1 MMKTLLAAIM
11 IVALLML
18 APAGA
23 ERITEDVE
31 IRGSVATGTFEY
43 DYTSFAGFWYDLD
56 KNTTSETLN
65 VTVAAGTRDAT
76 VTYQCDPKPQ
86 DYKNGDLV
94 GTYDIIGLFAN
105 QYVCYDGETDK
116 LVKLLVKE
124 DGADDH
130 NVAMNELVVM
140 PEDFAVAV
148 TQIDLDGNKCI
159 VVLYKD
165 GVALDT
171 EVCQSG
177 NTYIYE
183 DDEDVMIF
191 SCKVSQVFR
200 GTDTNMVTLDYMWL
214 ISDDILEID
223 NNDNFGEM
231 EVTSTSGGITMES
244 DGTIEL
250 SEDSEVDLTDEL
262 YFKVADS
269 DDLRYYLAKKVGLE
283 CGDCPEINESV
294 PCPEVSS
301 TPCAPCPTVTPETIE
316 IVKYVNVTVPEEPV
330 NESPGFSG
338 ILPLIGLGAVA
349 FLVLRQKE

>member
-1 MMKTLLAAIM
+1 MMKTILAAMM
-11 IVALLML
+11 IVALMI
-18 APAGA
+18 APVSA
-23 ERITEDVE
+23 ERIMEDVE
-31 IRGSVATGTFEY
+31 IRGTVATGNMTY

-56 KNTTSETLN
+56 KDLTSETLN
-65 VTVAAGTRDAT
+65 VTVVAGTRDAT
-76 VTYQCDPKPQ
+76 ITYQCDPKTQ
-86 DYKNGDLV
+86 TYKNTIL
-94 GTYDIIGLFAN
+94 GTYDIIGLFAEK
-105 QYVCYDGETDK
+105 YVCYDGETDK

-124 DGADDH
+124 GGNDDH

-140 PEDFAVAV
+140 PEMFAVAV

-177 NTYIYE
+177 DTYVYE

-191 SCKVSQVFR
+191 SCRVSQVFR
-200 GTDTNMVTLDYMWL
+200 GTDTNMVTLDYLWL

-223 NNDNFGEM
+223 TNDDFGEM

-250 SEDSEVDLTDEL
+250 SEDSEVDLMNGL

-269 DDLRYYLAKKVGLE
+269 STLRYYLAKQVVLE
-283 CGDCPEINESV
+283 CEECPEVVEV
-294 PCPEVSS
+294 APCPES
-301 TPCAPCPTVTPETIE
+301 TPCEPCPTVTPEIITVTE
-316 IVKYVNVTVPEEPV
+316 YVNVTVSEEPA
-330 NESPGFSG
+330 NKAPGFEAVFAISG
-338 ILPLIGLGAVA
+338 LLAIAY
-349 FLVLRQKE
+349 LVLRQRD